1 MKDVAEWLI
10 SVKLSGLLL
19 FRKTENDR
27 LSLSG
32 KTRINTGCL
41 HLDDGSPMHNFPADA
56 STPLIDQLAARASL
70 ASPVLGASQAATL
83 LQAHYGLSGELQAL
97 GSQQDFNLRVETS
110 QGRYVLK
117 ACHGS
122 YAETELQA
130 QHAALDHLKAQGL
143 PVPAVIAAH
152 SGDTLLAVN
161 IGEQPLRVRL
171 LEYIDGQPLTRVA
184 HLSPDVVGRLGALCA
199 QVDRALA
206 GFDHPGLART
216 LQWDPRHA
224 RTLINHL
231 LPLIEDAG
239 QRARLHE
246 AARVAGERLA
256 PLVDRL
262 PTQAVHLDITDDN
275 TVWALDPQRQWR
287 LQGVIDFG
295 DLISTWRIA
304 DLSVTCSALL
314 HHADGDPFMILPA
327 VSAYQA
333 VNPLTEAEL
342 CALWPLVLK
351 RAAVLVLSSAQ
362 QLAVDPGN
370 QYTRDNVAHEWA
382 IFDTAMAVPLA
393 LMEAAILQAA
403 GLEPEGPALDGCLAL
418 LPGLAGQPV
427 TQLDLGVLSVHCEA
441 GNWEQPGFDQRLLAA
456 QAAPACTLHGQYR
469 LSQTHIDRAQ
479 APATCALGVELHV
492 TPGSP
497 VQAPQAGTWEAHGDG
512 AGCLRTAR
520 WSLWLYGLS
529 AGPLDG
535 QRVHQGEPL
544 GQTGDRLSVQ
554 LCLDSNLRPPFF
566 ATPAQAPAW
575 LALCP
580 SPAALLGVDCD
591 ADPLP
596 DPQALLARRDASFA
610 RSQKHYYA
618 QPPHIERGWRNYLI
632 DMQGRSYLDML
643 NNVAVLGHGHPR
655 MVAESARQ
663 WSLLNTNSRFHY
675 AAITEFSERLL
686 DLAPDGFD
694 RVFMV
699 NSGTEANDLA
709 IRLAWA
715 YSGGRDMLSV
725 LEAYHGWSVA
735 TDAIST
741 SIADNPKALETRPA
755 WVHPVEAP
763 NTFRG
768 RFRGADS
775 AADYLRDVDAKLAS
789 LDASGR
795 QLAGIICEPV
805 YGNAGGIAL
814 PAGYLKAAYASV
826 RARGGVCIADEVQ
839 VGYGRLGE
847 YFWGFEEQGVVP
859 DIITMAKGMG
869 NGQPLGVVI
878 TRREIAEALEAEGY
892 FFSSAGGSPV
902 SCRIGMAV
910 LDVMEDE
917 GLWDNARDTGR
928 YFKARLQALVDRHPL
943 VGAAHGSGFYLGLEL
958 VRDRDTLEPATE
970 ETMVLCNRLRDLG
983 IFMQPTGDY
992 LNILKIKPPM
1002 CTTQASVDYFV
1013 DSIDRVL
1020 AEGV

>member
-1 MKDVAEWLI
+1 MSSPQHQPASPALATLI
-10 SVKLSGLLL
+10 QRSGLPGPA
-19 FRKTENDR
+19 
-27 LSLSG
+27 LSEAQA
-32 KTRINTGCL
+32 
-41 HLDDGSPMHNFPADA
+41 HA
-56 STPLIDQLAARASL
+56 
-70 ASPVLGASQAATL
+70 VLQ
-83 LQAHYGLSGELQAL
+83 QHYGLAGKLTAM
-97 GSQQDFNLRVETS
+97 GSQQDLNFHVDTP
-110 QGRYVLK
+110 QGCFVLK

-122 YAETELQA
+122 YAQLELEA
-130 QHAALDHLKAQGL
+130 QHAALKFLRNQGL
-143 PVPAVIAAH
+143 PVPAVRPALNGQA
-152 SGDTLLAVN
+152 
-161 IGEQPLRVRL
+161 L
-171 LEYIDGQPLTRVA
+171 LELNIDGQPLRMRLLDYIEGQPLTRLK
-184 HLSPDVVGRLGALCA
+184 HMQPRLMAELGGLCA
-199 QVDRALA
+199 KLDKALVD
-206 GFDHPGLART
+206 FDHPGLART
-216 LQWDPRHA
+216 LQWDPQHA
-224 RTLINHL
+224 QALIQHL
-231 LPLIEDAG
+231 LPVLQDTE
-239 QRARLHE
+239 QRARIEHTART
-246 AARVAGERLA
+246 AAEHLA
-256 PLVDRL
+256 PLVDQL
-262 PTQAVHLDITDDN
+262 PSQAVHLDITDDN
-275 TVWALDPQRQWR
+275 TVWARDDERQWQ

-295 DLISTWRIA
+295 DLLRTWRIA
-304 DLSVTCSALL
+304 DLSVTCAALL
-314 HHADGDPFMILPA
+314 HHAEGDPLRILPA
-327 VSAYQA
+327 ISAYQA
-333 VNPLTEAEL
+333 LNPLSEAEL
-342 CALWPLVLK
+342 RALWPLVLN
-351 RAAVLVLSSAQ
+351 RAAVLVLSSEQ

-370 QYTRDNVAHEWA
+370 QYTRDNIAHEWE
-382 IFDTAMAVPLA
+382 IFDTATAVPFA

-403 GLEPEGPALDGCLAL
+403 GVHPTTPDLSNCAPL
-418 LPGLAGQPV
+418 LPELNGQAV
-427 TQLDLGVLSVHCEA
+427 TRVDLGVLSVHCEA
-441 GNWEQPGFDQRLLAA
+441 GNWEAPGFDQHLLTL
-456 QAAPACTLHGQYR
+456 QPAPACSLHGQYR
-469 LSQTHIDRAQ
+469 LSQTHIDRPAE
-479 APATCALGVELHV
+479 PATCALGVELHV
-492 TPGSP
+492 PNGSL
-497 VQAPQAGTWEAHGDG
+497 VQAPLAGTWQRHGDG
-512 AGCLRTAR
+512 RGCLRSAHWT
-520 WSLWLYGLS
+520 LWLQGLED
-529 AGPLDG
+529 APADG
-535 QRVHQGEPL
+535 QAVEKGQSL
-544 GQTGDRLSVQ
+544 GSSCGFLSVQ
-554 LCLDSNLRPPFF
+554 LCLDNGIQPPFF
-566 ATPAQAPAW
+566 ALPSHAAAW

-580 SPAALLGVDCD
+580 SPAQLLGFDCD
-591 ADPLP
+591 AEPLP

-686 DLAPDGFD
+686 ALAPEGFD

-715 YSGGRDMLSV
+715 YSGGRDLLSV

-741 SIADNPKALETRPA
+741 SIADNPQALETRPD

-775 AADYLRDVDAKLAS
+775 TVDYLRDVDSKLAD
-789 LDASGR
+789 LDARGR

-805 YGNAGGIAL
+805 YGNAGGISL
-814 PAGYLKAAYASV
+814 PPGYLREAYAKV

-910 LDVMEDE
+910 LDVMQEE

-928 YFKARLQALVDRHPL
+928 YFKARLQALVDKHPL
-943 VGAAHGSGFYLGLEL
+943 AGAAHGSGFYLGLEL
-958 VRDRDTLEPATE
+958 VRDRETLEPATE
-970 ETMVLCNRLRDLG
+970 ETMALCDRLRDLG

-1002 CTTQASVDYFV
+1002 CTSRASVDYFV

-1020 AEGV
+1020 GEGL

>member
-1 MKDVAEWLI
+1 MSSPQHQPASPALTTLI
-10 SVKLSGLLL
+10 QRSGLP
-19 FRKTENDR
+19 
-27 LSLSG
+27 
-32 KTRINTGCL
+32 
-41 HLDDGSPMHNFPADA
+41 SPA
-56 STPLIDQLAARASL
+56 
-70 ASPVLGASQAATL
+70 LGEA
-83 LQAHYGLSGELQAL
+83 QAHAVLQTHYGIAGNLSAL
-97 GSQQDFNLRVETS
+97 GSQQDLNFRVDAP
-110 QGRYVLK
+110 QGRFVLK

-122 YAETELQA
+122 YAQVELEA
-130 QHAALDHLKAQGL
+130 QHAALAYLREQGL
-143 PVPAVIAAH
+143 PVPAVRPA
-152 SGDTLLAVN
+152 SDGQMLLA
-161 IGEQPLRVRL
+161 
-171 LEYIDGQPLTRVA
+171 LEIDGQPLRMRLLDYIEGQPLTRLK
-184 HLSPDVVGRLGALCA
+184 HMEPRLMAELGGLCA
-199 QVDRALA
+199 RLDKALA
-206 GFDHPGLART
+206 TFDHPGLART
-216 LQWDPRHA
+216 LQWDPQHA
-224 RTLINHL
+224 QALIQHL
-231 LPLIEDAG
+231 LPVLGNAE
-239 QRARLHE
+239 QRARIERATQL
-246 AARVAGERLA
+246 AAEHLA
-256 PLVDRL
+256 PLVDQL
-262 PTQAVHLDITDDN
+262 PSQAVHLDITDDN
-275 TVWALDPQRQWR
+275 AVWARDVERQWQ

-295 DLISTWRIA
+295 DLLRTWRIA
-304 DLSVTCSALL
+304 DLSVTCAALL
-314 HHADGDPFMILPA
+314 HHAEGDPLRILPA
-327 VSAYQA
+327 VRAYQA
-333 VNPLTEAEL
+333 LNPLSEAEL
-342 CALWPLVLK
+342 RALWPLVLN
-351 RAAVLVLSSAQ
+351 RAAVLVLSSEQ
-362 QLAVDPGN
+362 QLTVDPGN
-370 QYTRDNVAHEWA
+370 QYTRDNIAHEWE
-382 IFDTAMAVPLA
+382 IFDTATAVPFA

-403 GLEPEGPALDGCLAL
+403 GLQPATPDLSGCAL
-418 LPGLAGQPV
+418 LLPELGRQAV
-427 TQLDLGVLSVHCEA
+427 TRVDLGVLSVHCEA
-441 GNWEQPGFDQRLLAA
+441 GNWEQLGFDQHLLTT
-456 QAAPACTLHGQYR
+456 QQAPACSLYGQYR
-469 LSQTHIDRAQ
+469 LSQTHIDRPEE
-479 APATCALGVELHV
+479 PATCALGVELHV
-492 TPGSP
+492 PNGSL
-497 VQAPQAGTWEAHGDG
+497 VQAPDAGTWQRHGDG
-512 AGCLRTAR
+512 RGCLRSAH
-520 WSLWLYGLS
+520 WALWLQGLED
-529 AGPLDG
+529 APADG
-535 QRVHQGEPL
+535 QAVEKGQSL
-544 GQTGDRLSVQ
+544 GSSCGFLSVQ
-554 LCLDSNLRPPFF
+554 LCLDSGIQPPFF
-566 ATPAQAPAW
+566 ATPSQATAW

-580 SPAALLGVDCD
+580 SPAALLGFDCN
-591 ADPLP
+591 AEPLP

-686 DLAPDGFD
+686 ELAPEGFD

-715 YSGGRDMLSV
+715 YSGGRDLLSV

-741 SIADNPKALETRPA
+741 SIADNPQALETRPD

-775 AADYLRDVDAKLAS
+775 ATHYLRDVDAKLAD
-789 LDASGR
+789 LDARGR

-805 YGNAGGIAL
+805 YGNAGGISL
-814 PAGYLKAAYASV
+814 PAGYLREAYAKV

-910 LDVMEDE
+910 LDVMQEE

-928 YFKARLQALVDRHPL
+928 YFKARLQALVDKHPL
-943 VGAAHGSGFYLGLEL
+943 AGAAHGSGFYLGLEL
-958 VRDRDTLEPATE
+958 VRDRATLEPATE
-970 ETMVLCNRLRDLG
+970 ETMALCNRLRDLG

-1002 CTTQASVDYFV
+1002 CTTRASVDYFV

-1020 AEGV
+1020 GEGL

>member
-1 MKDVAEWLI
+1 MSSTQYQPASPALTTLI
-10 SVKLSGLLL
+10 QRSGL
-19 FRKTENDR
+19 
-27 LSLSG
+27 
-32 KTRINTGCL
+32 
-41 HLDDGSPMHNFPADA
+41 P
-56 STPLIDQLAARASL
+56 
-70 ASPVLGASQAATL
+70 SPVLGEA
-83 LQAHYGLSGELQAL
+83 QAHAVLQTHYGIAGNLSPL
-97 GSQQDFNLRVETS
+97 GSQQDLNFRVDAP
-110 QGRYVLK
+110 QGSFVLK

-122 YAETELQA
+122 YAQLELEA
-130 QHAALDHLKAQGL
+130 QHAALAYLREQGL
-143 PVPAVIAAH
+143 PVPAVCPA
-152 SGDTLLAVN
+152 SDGQMLLA
-161 IGEQPLRVRL
+161 
-171 LEYIDGQPLTRVA
+171 LEIDGQPLRLRLLDYIEGQPLTRLK
-184 HLSPDVVGRLGALCA
+184 HMEPRLMAELGGLCA
-199 QVDRALA
+199 KLDKALA
-206 GFDHPGLART
+206 NFDHPGLART
-216 LQWDPRHA
+216 LQWDPQHA
-224 RTLINHL
+224 QALIAHL
-231 LPLIEDAG
+231 LPVLQDSE
-239 QRARLHE
+239 QRARIEH
-246 AARVAGERLA
+246 ATRQASERLT
-256 PLVDRL
+256 PLVAHL
-262 PTQAVHLDITDDN
+262 PSQAVHLDITDDN
-275 TVWALDPQRQWR
+275 TVWGRDAQRQWQ

-295 DLISTWRIA
+295 DLLRTWRIA
-304 DLSVTCSALL
+304 DLSVTCAALL
-314 HHADGDPFMILPA
+314 HHAEGDPLRILPA
-327 VSAYQA
+327 VHAYQA
-333 VNPLTEAEL
+333 LNPLSEAEL
-342 CALWPLVLK
+342 RALWPLVLN
-351 RAAVLVLSSAQ
+351 RAAVLVLSSEQ

-370 QYTRDNVAHEWA
+370 QYTRDNIAHEWE
-382 IFDTAMAVPLA
+382 IFDTATAVPFA

-403 GLEPEGPALDGCLAL
+403 GLQPATLDLSGCAPLLPELDGQA
-418 LPGLAGQPV
+418 V
-427 TQLDLGVLSVHCEA
+427 TRVDLGVLSVHCEA
-441 GNWEQPGFDQRLLAA
+441 GNWEQPGFDQHLLTT
-456 QAAPACTLHGQYR
+456 QPAPACSLHGQYR
-469 LSQTHIDRAQ
+469 LSQTHIDRPEE
-479 APATCALGVELHV
+479 PATCALGVELHV
-492 TPGSP
+492 PNGSL
-497 VQAPQAGTWEAHGDG
+497 VQAPDAGTWQRHGDG
-512 AGCLRTAR
+512 RGCLRSAHWT
-520 WSLWLYGLS
+520 LWLQGLED
-529 AGPLDG
+529 APANG
-535 QRVHQGEPL
+535 QAVEKGQPL
-544 GQTGDRLSVQ
+544 GSSCGFLSVQ
-554 LCLDSNLRPPFF
+554 LCLDNGIQPPFF
-566 ATPAQAPAW
+566 ATPSQATAW

-580 SPAALLGVDCD
+580 SPAALLGFDCN
-591 ADPLP
+591 AEPLP

-686 DLAPDGFD
+686 ALAPAGFD

-715 YSGGRDMLSV
+715 YSGGRDLLSV

-741 SIADNPKALETRPA
+741 SIADNPQALETRPD

-775 AADYLRDVDAKLAS
+775 ATDYLRDVDAKLAD
-789 LDASGR
+789 LDARGR

-805 YGNAGGIAL
+805 YGNAGGISL
-814 PAGYLKAAYASV
+814 PAGYLREAYAKV

-910 LDVMEDE
+910 LDVMQEE

-928 YFKARLQALVDRHPL
+928 YFKSRLQALVDKHPL
-943 VGAAHGSGFYLGLEL
+943 AGAAHGSGFYLGLEL
-958 VRDRDTLEPATE
+958 VRDRATLEPATE
-970 ETMVLCNRLRDLG
+970 ETMTLCNRLRDLG

-1002 CTTQASVDYFV
+1002 CTSRASVDYFV

-1020 AEGV
+1020 GEGL

>member
-1 MKDVAEWLI
+1 MSSPQHQPASPALATLI
-10 SVKLSGLLL
+10 QRSGLPSP
-19 FRKTENDR
+19 T
-27 LSLSG
+27 LSE
-32 KTRINTGCL
+32 
-41 HLDDGSPMHNFPADA
+41 A
-56 STPLIDQLAARASL
+56 
-70 ASPVLGASQAATL
+70 QAHAV
-83 LQAHYGLSGELQAL
+83 LQAHYGLAGNLSLL
-97 GSQQDFNLRVETS
+97 GSQQDLNFRVVTP
-110 QGRYVLK
+110 QGGYVLK

-122 YAETELQA
+122 YAQLELEA
-130 QHAALDHLKAQGL
+130 QHAALAFLRDQGL
-143 PVPAVIAAH
+143 PVPAVRSAH
-152 SGDTLLAVN
+152 NGMGLLELDIDA
-161 IGEQPLRVRL
+161 QPLRLRL
-171 LEYIDGQPLTRVA
+171 LDYIEGQPLTRLK
-184 HLSPDVVGRLGALCA
+184 HMEPRLMAELGGLCA
-199 QVDRALA
+199 KLDKALA
-206 GFDHPGLART
+206 HFDHPGLART
-216 LQWDPRHA
+216 LQWDPQHA
-224 RTLINHL
+224 GALIDHL
-231 LPLIEDAG
+231 LPVLKDNG
-239 QRARLHE
+239 QRARIEH
-246 AARVAGERLA
+246 ATRQANERLV
-256 PLVDRL
+256 PLVDQL
-262 PTQAVHLDITDDN
+262 PSQAVHLDITDDN
-275 TVWALDPQRQWR
+275 TVWARDAQRQWQ

-295 DLISTWRIA
+295 DLLRTWRIA
-304 DLSVTCSALL
+304 DLSVTCAALL
-314 HHADGDPFMILPA
+314 HHAEGDPLRILPA
-327 VSAYQA
+327 VQAYQA
-333 VNPLTEAEL
+333 LNPLTEAEL
-342 CALWPLVLK
+342 RALWPLVLN
-351 RAAVLVLSSAQ
+351 RAAVLVLSSEQ
-362 QLAVDPGN
+362 QLTVDPGN
-370 QYTRDNVAHEWA
+370 QYTRDNIAHEWE
-382 IFDTAMAVPLA
+382 IFDTATAVPFA

-403 GLEPEGPALDGCLAL
+403 GLQPAAPDLNGCAPL
-418 LPGLAGQPV
+418 LPELAGQAV
-427 TQLDLGVLSVHCEA
+427 TRVDLGVLSEHFEA
-441 GNWEQPGFDQRLLAA
+441 GNWEHPGYDQQLLTS
-456 QAAPACTLHGQYR
+456 QAAPACSLHGQYR
-469 LSQTHIDRAQ
+469 LSQTHIDRHDE
-479 APATCALGVELHV
+479 PATCALGIELHV
-492 TPGSP
+492 PNGSQ
-497 VQAPQAGTWEAHGDG
+497 VQAPAAGTWQRHGDG
-512 AGCLRTAR
+512 RGCLRTAH
-520 WSLWLYGLS
+520 WALWLQGLED
-529 AGPLDG
+529 APTDG
-535 QRVHQGEPL
+535 QAVEKGQSL
-544 GQTGDRLSVQ
+544 GSSGSSLSVQ
-554 LCLDSNLRPPFF
+554 LCLDNSIQPPFF
-566 ATPAQAPAW
+566 ATPSQAAAW

-580 SPAALLGVDCD
+580 SPAALLGFDCD
-591 ADPLP
+591 AEPLP

-632 DMQGRSYLDML
+632 DMQGRSHLDML

-686 DLAPDGFD
+686 DLAPEGFD

-715 YSGGRDMLSV
+715 YSGGRDLLSV

-741 SIADNPKALETRPA
+741 SIADNPQALETRPD

-775 AADYLRDVDAKLAS
+775 AADYLQDVDAKLAD
-789 LDASGR
+789 LDARGR

-805 YGNAGGIAL
+805 YGNAGGISL
-814 PAGYLKAAYASV
+814 PAGYLRDAYAKV

-910 LDVMEDE
+910 LDVMQEE

-928 YFKARLQALVDRHPL
+928 YFKARLQALVDKHPL
-943 VGAAHGSGFYLGLEL
+943 AGAAHGSGFYLGLEL
-958 VRDRDTLEPATE
+958 VRDRTTLEPATE
-970 ETMVLCNRLRDLG
+970 ETMVLCDRLRDLG

-1002 CTTQASVDYFV
+1002 CTSRASVDYFV

-1020 AEGV
+1020 GEGL

>member
-1 MKDVAEWLI
+1 MPSQPPKPVSAALDTLI
-10 SVKLSGLLL
+10 QRSGLP
-19 FRKTENDR
+19 RPA
-27 LSLSG
+27 
-32 KTRINTGCL
+32 
-41 HLDDGSPMHNFPADA
+41 LDEA
-56 STPLIDQLAARASL
+56 
-70 ASPVLGASQAATL
+70 QAHAL
-83 LQAHYGLSGELQAL
+83 LQAHYGLDGELTAL
-97 GSQQDFNLRVETS
+97 GSQQDLNYRVDAAHT
-110 QGRYVLK
+110 RHVLK

-122 YAETELQA
+122 YAEVELQA
-130 QHAALDHLKAQGL
+130 QHAALAYLRDQGL
-143 PVPAVIAAH
+143 PVPAVQPANN
-152 SGDTLLAVN
+152 GDSLLALD
-161 IGEQPLRVRL
+161 IDGQPLRVRL
-171 LEYIDGQPLTRVA
+171 LDYIDGQPLTRLA
-184 HLSPDVVGRLGALCA
+184 HLPPRLMAELGRLCA
-199 QVDRALA
+199 RLDKALA

-216 LQWDPRHA
+216 LQWDPQHA
-224 RTLINHL
+224 QALIEHL
-231 LPLIEDAG
+231 LPVLQDAN
-239 QRARLHE
+239 QRARLE
-246 AARVAGERLA
+246 QATRLANERLA
-256 PLVDRL
+256 PLAEQL
-262 PTQAVHLDITDDN
+262 PSQAVHLDITDDN
-275 TVWALDPQRQWR
+275 TVWARDDQRQWQ

-295 DLISTWRIA
+295 DLSRTWRIA
-304 DLSVTCSALL
+304 DLSVTCAALL
-314 HHADGDPFMILPA
+314 HHAEGDPLRILPA

-333 VNPLTEAEL
+333 LNPLTEAEL
-342 CALWPLVLK
+342 RALWPLVLN

-362 QLAVDPGN
+362 QLAVDPHN
-370 QYTRDNVAHEWA
+370 QYTRDNVAHEWE
-382 IFDTAMAVPLA
+382 IFDTASAVPFA
-393 LMEAAILQAA
+393 LMQAAILQAA
-403 GLEPEGPALDGCLAL
+403 GLQADAPDFGNCAPLLAEWD
-418 LPGLAGQPV
+418 GQPV
-427 TQLDLGVLSVHCEA
+427 TRVDLGVLSEHCEA
-441 GNWEQPGFDQRLLAA
+441 GNWEQPGFDQHLLSS
-456 QAAPACTLHGQYR
+456 QPAPACSLHGQYR
-469 LSQTHIDRAQ
+469 LSQTHIDRPEE
-479 APATCALGVELHV
+479 PATCALGVELHV
-492 TPGSP
+492 ANGSR
-497 VQAPQAGTWEAHGDG
+497 VQAPQAGTWQRLGDG
-512 AGCLRTAR
+512 RGCLRTQGWA
-520 WSLWLYGLS
+520 LWLQGLEDTP
-529 AGPLDG
+529 ADG
-535 QRVHQGEPL
+535 QAVGKGQPL
-544 GQTGDRLSVQ
+544 GSSCGFLSVQ
-554 LCLDSNLRPPFF
+554 LCLDTGLQPPFF
-566 ATPAQAPAW
+566 ATPSQAAAW

-580 SPAALLGVDCD
+580 SPAALLGFDCD
-591 ADPLP
+591 AEPLP

-618 QPPHIERGWRNYLI
+618 QPPQIERGWRNYLI
-632 DMQGRSYLDML
+632 DLQGRSYLDML

-675 AAITEFSERLL
+675 AAVTEFSERLL
-686 DLAPDGFD
+686 ALAPAGFD

-715 YSGGRDMLSV
+715 YSGGRDLLSV

-741 SIADNPKALETRPA
+741 SIADNPQALETRPD

-775 AADYLRDVDAKLAS
+775 AADYLRDVDAKLAD
-789 LDASGR
+789 LDARGR
-795 QLAGIICEPV
+795 QLAGFLCEPV

-814 PAGYLKAAYASV
+814 PAGYLREAYAKV

-910 LDVMEDE
+910 LDVMDKE

-928 YFKARLQALVDRHPL
+928 YFKARLQALVDKHPL
-943 VGAAHGSGFYLGLEL
+943 AGAAHGSGFYLGLEL
-958 VRDRDTLEPATE
+958 VRDRQTLEPASE
-970 ETMVLCNRLRDLG
+970 ETLILCDRLRELG
-983 IFMQPTGDY
+983 IFMQPTGDD

-1002 CTTQASVDYFV
+1002 CTTRASVDYFV

-1020 AEGV
+1020 GEGL